1 MNNKPQLHG
10 PSVPQAQNAPP
21 PPSLASF
28 IRCSHVAQA
37 ACWVLFVYFSLL
49 SFPPEPSS
57 LGPGLDPGELLGLNL
72 AHANHLVLGRDLYW
86 TYGPFT
92 YLVTPD
98 PFSGEKNAS
107 LIFTLGV
114 YAVWVG
120 AFAVLLARSR
130 RKWLALWAGA
140 VLAGLAVLNPLLGPE
155 RLELA
160 IIVVALLCLDGQAR
174 WRYATTCL
182 LGVLAAIAVLL
193 RFNLGLQFTPV
204 FLGILALAVWRDWPL
219 RGRLRWQA
227 LTASLSFPIAL
238 FWLYVASTGEAK
250 PFFSF
255 LRYSIELAGG
265 YSENMS
271 LAGPKW
277 EVIAAGAT
285 FALFFVL
292 LPAAAKKVE
301 TLAPGLAIALFVI
314 FVDFKHA
321 FVRQDIP
328 HSIQFEPR
336 VAVAAL
342 LILFCASTRRDRL
355 LVIGLQA
362 ACLIGGAWYVCYSMP
377 HYSKA
382 IEDRLALRQFWSS
395 ADAHLHWSRTWR
407 RLGAER
413 NAKLQP
419 LRLGPA
425 FHDII
430 DDSSV
435 DTMPYEIAQ
444 VPANGW
450 KWRPAPV
457 FEMYAAETPLLD
469 HADAEHYAN
478 EATAARYLLL
488 GWGSVDGRN
497 PMLDVPATWLSLLSW
512 YDLRLAK
519 PGLLLLQRRSESRFG
534 ELQPLGSTT
543 ARWDETV
550 AVPRASGLLVMS
562 VEIDKTLLGR
572 LRNFT
577 FRLAPVTIFITRRSG
592 LRQSWRIVRSNV
604 ADGVLIN
611 ALPANLSE
619 VEGLLR
625 SDPVSD
631 PVVAFSFH
639 PWGRRQ
645 YRSLIIIHWYRLPPA

>member
-1 MNNKPQLHG
+1 MSSRPQLHDT
-10 PSVPQAQNAPP
+10 PIPQAETPLSP
-21 PPSLASF
+21 RSLVSF
-28 IRCSHVAQA
+28 IRGSRVAQA
-37 ACWVLFVYFSLL
+37 ACWALFLYFVLL
-49 SFPPEPSS
+49 SFPPTPSS

-72 AHANHLVLGRDLYW
+72 AHADHLVLGRDLYW

-98 PFSGEKNAS
+98 PISGEKEAS

-130 RKWLALWAGA
+130 RRLLALWAGA

-160 IIVVALLCLDGQAR
+160 IIAVALLCLDGQTR
-174 WRYATTCL
+174 WRYAHTSL

-193 RFNLGLQFTPV
+193 RFNLGLQYTPV
-204 FLGILALAVWRDWPL
+204 FLGILALTIWRDWPL
-219 RGRLRWQA
+219 RSPLRWQA
-227 LTASLSFPIAL
+227 LAAALSFPISL
-238 FWLYVASTGEAK
+238 FLLYFASTGEAK

-255 LRYSIELAGG
+255 LRYSLELAGG

-277 EVIAAGAT
+277 QVIAAGVT
-285 FALFFVL
+285 FVLFFVL
-292 LPAAAKKVE
+292 LPVAARKIGS
-301 TLAPGLAIALFVI
+301 LAPGLAIALFVI

-321 FVRQDIP
+321 FVRQDMP

-336 VAVAAL
+336 VAAAAL
-342 LILFCASTRRDRL
+342 LILFCATTFRDRL
-355 LVIGLQA
+355 LVIGLQVL
-362 ACLIGGAWYVCYSMP
+362 CLVAGVWYVCHSNPGYSRV
-377 HYSKA
+377 
-382 IEDRLALRQFWSS
+382 IGERLALRQFWSS

-419 LRLGPA
+419 LGLGSA
-425 FHDII
+425 FHEII
-430 DDSSV
+430 DGSTV

-450 KWRPAPV
+450 KWQPAPV
-457 FEMYAAETPLLD
+457 FEMYAAETRLLD
-469 HADAEHYAN
+469 RADAEHYADG
-478 EATAARYLLL
+478 TAAAKYLLL

-497 PMLDVPATWLSLLSW
+497 PVLDTPATWLSLLSW
-512 YDLRLAK
+512 YDLRLST
-519 PGLLLLQRRSESRFG
+519 PERLLLERRNHPRFAA
-534 ELQPLGSTT
+534 LQPLGT
-543 ARWDETV
+543 ATVRWDETV
-550 AVPRASGLLVMS
+550 TVPPASGLVVMS
-562 VEIDKTLLGR
+562 AEIDKTLLGR

-577 FRLAPVTIFITRRSG
+577 FRMAPVTIFVTRRSG
-592 LRQSWRIVRSNV
+592 RRQSWRIVRSNV
-604 ADGVLIN
+604 ADGVIIN
-611 ALPANLSE
+611 ALPANLKE
-619 VEGLLR
+619 TAHLLR
-625 SDPVSD
+625 ADPVSD
-631 PVVAFSFH
+631 PVVSFSFH

-645 YRSLIIIHWYRLPPA
+645 YRRSIIIHWYQLPPA